1 MRRSHDKLKFVGQ
14 LQREPRGYGH
24 IVMTVNNERWL
35 GELLELE
42 SAVEAF
48 VRIFDQQEQE

>member
-1 MRRSHDKLKFVGQ
+1 MRRSHYKLKFVGQ

-24 IVMTVNNERWL
+24 IVMTVNNERWP

-48 VRIFDQQEQE
+48 VRIFDQQEQK